1 VAPTTAVAATAERS
15 AATEL
20 QSKGTPRGVPFACK
34 DGVRV
39 ADYAK
44 MPATPEQ
51 LRVILVD
58 DHPVY
63 REGLAKLL
71 RESGVD
77 VIAQAGNGPD
87 AMSIVEDT
95 APDVV
100 VMDLNM
106 PGMSGVEVTRKLVE
120 RTPASRVL
128 VVSVSAQEE
137 DVTEAILAGASGYV
151 LKDGPVEEVVAG
163 IEAAA
168 NGESLISPRI
178 ATMLL
183 RKMRLEEPAEPDAA
197 PRTPLSERE
206 LQVLRLVAEGKG
218 NQEIGEALYIGQSTV
233 RNHISSILMKLQ
245 VENRVQAAVRAV
257 RDRMV

>member
-1 VAPTTAVAATAERS
+1 MV
-15 AATEL
+15 
-20 QSKGTPRGVPFACK
+20 
-34 DGVRV
+34 
-39 ADYAK
+39 
-44 MPATPEQ
+44 
-51 LRVILVD
+51 LVD

-71 RESGVD
+71 LECGVD
-77 VIAQAGNGPD
+77 VIAQAGNGAD
-87 AMSIVEDT
+87 ALSLVEEM

-151 LKDGPVEEVVAG
+151 LKDGAVEEVVAG
-163 IEAAA
+163 IQAAA

-183 RKMRLEEPAEPDAA
+183 RRMRLDEPTEIDTPAI
-197 PRTPLSERE
+197 TPLSDRE

-257 RDRMV
+257 RDRIV

>member
-1 VAPTTAVAATAERS
+1 MS
-15 AATEL
+15 AA
-20 QSKGTPRGVPFACK
+20 
-34 DGVRV
+34 
-39 ADYAK
+39 
-44 MPATPEQ
+44 PEQ
-51 LRVILVD
+51 LRVVLVD

-71 RESGVD
+71 LECGVD

-87 AMSIVEDT
+87 ALSIVEDM

-106 PGMSGVEVTRKLVE
+106 PGMSGVDVTRKLVE

-163 IEAAA
+163 IRAAA
-168 NGESLISPRI
+168 AGESLLSPRI
-178 ATMLL
+178 AGTLL
-183 RKMRLEEPAEPDAA
+183 DRIRDREQVQPELPPI
-197 PRTPLSERE
+197 PLSQRE
-206 LQVLRLVAEGKG
+206 LQVLRLVAQGRGES
-218 NQEIGEALYIGQSTV
+218 EIGEALQIGAGAVTK
-233 RNHISSILMKLQ
+233 HISSLLMKLQ
-245 VENRVQAAVRAV
+245 VENRVQAAMRTVQHRV
-257 RDRMV
+257 D

>member
-1 VAPTTAVAATAERS
+1 MS
-15 AATEL
+15 AA
-20 QSKGTPRGVPFACK
+20 
-34 DGVRV
+34 
-39 ADYAK
+39 
-44 MPATPEQ
+44 PEQ
-51 LRVILVD
+51 PRVVLVD

-63 REGLAKLL
+63 REGLARLL
-71 RESGVD
+71 SQSGVE
-77 VIAQAGNGPD
+77 VVAQAGNGPD
-87 AMSIVEDT
+87 ALSIVEEA

-106 PGMSGVEVTRKLVE
+106 PGMSGVDVTRKLVE
-120 RTPASRVL
+120 RNPASRVL

-151 LKDGPVEEVVAG
+151 LKDGPVEEGVAG
-163 IEAAA
+163 IQAAA

-183 RKMRLEEPAEPDAA
+183 RRMRLDGPSEIEA
-197 PRTPLSERE
+197 PVTTPLSERE

-245 VENRVQAAVRAV
+245 VDNRVQAAVRAV

>member
-1 VAPTTAVAATAERS
+1 MS
-15 AATEL
+15 AA
-20 QSKGTPRGVPFACK
+20 
-34 DGVRV
+34 
-39 ADYAK
+39 
-44 MPATPEQ
+44 PEQ
-51 LRVILVD
+51 LRVVLVD
-58 DHPVY
+58 DHPIY
-63 REGLAKLL
+63 RQGLAKLL
-71 RESGVD
+71 RECGVD
-77 VIAQAGNGPD
+77 VVAQAGNG
-87 AMSIVEDT
+87 AEALSIVEEA

-128 VVSVSAQEE
+128 IVSVSAQEE

-163 IEAAA
+163 IQAAA
-168 NGESLISPRI
+168 GGESLISPRI

-183 RKMRLEEPAEPDAA
+183 RRMRLDEPVEVEA
-197 PRTPLSERE
+197 PPKTPLSERE

-257 RDRMV
+257 RDRIV

>member
-1 VAPTTAVAATAERS
+1 MQR
-15 AATEL
+15 
-20 QSKGTPRGVPFACK
+20 QSQTFPR
-34 DGVRV
+34 
-39 ADYAK
+39 
-44 MPATPEQ
+44 MSTTPEQ
-51 LRVILVD
+51 LRVVIVD

-63 REGLAKLL
+63 RQGLAKLL
-71 RESGVD
+71 VECGVD
-77 VIAQAGNGPD
+77 VVAQAGNGAD
-87 AMSIVEDT
+87 AIRIVEQA

-106 PGMSGVEVTRKLVE
+106 PGMSGVDVTRRLTE

-128 VVSVSAQEE
+128 VVSVSAQED

-163 IEAAA
+163 IQAAA
-168 NGESLISPRI
+168 RGESLISPRI

-183 RKMRLEEPAEPDAA
+183 RRIRKDEPAEADAHVD
-197 PRTPLSERE
+197 TPLSERE
-206 LQVLRLVAEGKG
+206 LEVLQLVAEGKG
-218 NQEIGEALYIGQSTV
+218 NHEIGETLFIGQSTV

-257 RDRMV
+257 RDRIV

>member
-1 VAPTTAVAATAERS
+1 MS
-15 AATEL
+15 AA
-20 QSKGTPRGVPFACK
+20 
-34 DGVRV
+34 
-39 ADYAK
+39 
-44 MPATPEQ
+44 PEQ
-51 LRVILVD
+51 LRVVLVD

-71 RESGVD
+71 LECGVD
-77 VIAQAGNGPD
+77 VIAQAGNGAD
-87 AMSIVEDT
+87 ALSIVEET

-106 PGMSGVEVTRKLVE
+106 PGMSGVDVTRKLVE

-128 VVSVSAQEE
+128 IVSVSAQEE

-163 IEAAA
+163 IQAAA

-183 RKMRLEEPAEPDAA
+183 RRMRLDEPAEVDSPAM
-197 PRTPLSERE
+197 TPLSDRE

-257 RDRMV
+257 RDRIV

>member
-1 VAPTTAVAATAERS
+1 MSVA
-15 AATEL
+15 
-20 QSKGTPRGVPFACK
+20 
-34 DGVRV
+34 
-39 ADYAK
+39 
-44 MPATPEQ
+44 PEQ
-51 LRVILVD
+51 LRVVLVD

-77 VIAQAGNGPD
+77 VIAQAGNGAD
-87 AMSIVEDT
+87 ALSLVEDL

-106 PGMSGVEVTRKLVE
+106 PGMSGVDVTRKLVE

-163 IEAAA
+163 IQAAA

-183 RKMRLEEPAEPDAA
+183 RRIRLDEPSEIDTPVI
-197 PRTPLSERE
+197 TPLSERE
-206 LQVLRLVAEGKG
+206 LQVLRLVAEGMG
-218 NQEIGEALYIGQSTV
+218 NQEIGEELYIGQSTV

-245 VENRVQAAVRAV
+245 VDNRVQAAVRAV
-257 RDRMV
+257 RDRIV

>member
-1 VAPTTAVAATAERS
+1 MS
-15 AATEL
+15 
-20 QSKGTPRGVPFACK
+20 
-34 DGVRV
+34 
-39 ADYAK
+39 
-44 MPATPEQ
+44 ATPER
-51 LRVILVD
+51 LRVVLVD

-71 RESGVD
+71 KECDVD
-77 VIAQAGNGPD
+77 VVAQAGNGPQ
-87 AMSIVEDT
+87 AIEIVEEV

-106 PGMSGVEVTRKLVE
+106 PGMSGVDVTRRLNE
-120 RTPASRVL
+120 RNPASRVL

-163 IEAAA
+163 IQAAA

-183 RKMRLEEPAEPDAA
+183 RRMRLDEPMEVDA
-197 PRTPLSERE
+197 PVQTPLSERE

-218 NQEIGEALYIGQSTV
+218 NHEIGEVLFIGQSTV

>member
-1 VAPTTAVAATAERS
+1 MA
-15 AATEL
+15 
-20 QSKGTPRGVPFACK
+20 
-34 DGVRV
+34 
-39 ADYAK
+39 
-44 MPATPEQ
+44 ATPEQ
-51 LRVILVD
+51 LRVVLVD

-63 REGLAKLL
+63 REGLARLL
-71 RESGVD
+71 GQSGVD
-77 VIAQAGNGPD
+77 VVAQAGNGPD
-87 AMSIVEDT
+87 ALSIVEET

-106 PGMSGVEVTRKLVE
+106 PGMSGVEVTRSLIE
-120 RTPASRVL
+120 RTPSSRVL

-163 IEAAA
+163 IQAAA
-168 NGESLISPRI
+168 TGESLISPRI

-183 RKMRLEEPAEPDAA
+183 RKMRLDEPGEIDA
-197 PRTPLSERE
+197 PVTTPLSERE

-218 NQEIGEALYIGQSTV
+218 NQEIGEELYIGQSTV

>member
-1 VAPTTAVAATAERS
+1 MS
-15 AATEL
+15 AA
-20 QSKGTPRGVPFACK
+20 
-34 DGVRV
+34 
-39 ADYAK
+39 
-44 MPATPEQ
+44 PEQ
-51 LRVILVD
+51 LRVVLVD

-71 RESGVD
+71 LECGVD
-77 VIAQAGNGPD
+77 VIAQAGNGAD
-87 AMSIVEDT
+87 ALSIVEQT

-106 PGMSGVEVTRKLVE
+106 PGMSGVDVTRKLVE

-128 VVSVSAQEE
+128 IVSVSAQEE

-163 IEAAA
+163 IQAAA

-183 RKMRLEEPAEPDAA
+183 RRMRLDEPAEIDTPAM
-197 PRTPLSERE
+197 TPLSERE

-257 RDRMV
+257 RDRIV

>member
-1 VAPTTAVAATAERS
+1 MS
-15 AATEL
+15 AA
-20 QSKGTPRGVPFACK
+20 
-34 DGVRV
+34 
-39 ADYAK
+39 
-44 MPATPEQ
+44 PEQ
-51 LRVILVD
+51 LRVVLVD

-77 VIAQAGNGPD
+77 VVAQAGNGPD
-87 AMSIVEDT
+87 ALSIVEEA

-106 PGMSGVEVTRKLVE
+106 PGMSGVDVTRKLVE

-128 VVSVSAQEE
+128 IVSVSAQEE

-163 IEAAA
+163 IQAAA

-183 RKMRLEEPAEPDAA
+183 RRMRLDEPAELDRP
-197 PRTPLSERE
+197 PMTPLSERE

>member
-1 VAPTTAVAATAERS
+1 MV
-15 AATEL
+15 
-20 QSKGTPRGVPFACK
+20 
-34 DGVRV
+34 
-39 ADYAK
+39 
-44 MPATPEQ
+44 
-51 LRVILVD
+51 LVD

-71 RESGVD
+71 LECGVD
-77 VIAQAGNGPD
+77 VIAQAGNGAD
-87 AMSIVEDT
+87 ALSLVEEM

-106 PGMSGVEVTRKLVE
+106 PGMSGVEVTRKLIE

-163 IEAAA
+163 IQAAA
-168 NGESLISPRI
+168 NGDSLISPRI

-183 RKMRLEEPAEPDAA
+183 RRMRLDEPVEIDAPA
-197 PRTPLSERE
+197 MTPLSERE

>member
-1 VAPTTAVAATAERS
+1 MS
-15 AATEL
+15 
-20 QSKGTPRGVPFACK
+20 
-34 DGVRV
+34 
-39 ADYAK
+39 
-44 MPATPEQ
+44 ATPEP
-51 LRVILVD
+51 LRVVLVD

-71 RESGVD
+71 LECGVD
-77 VIAQAGNGPD
+77 VIAQAGNGAD
-87 AMSIVEDT
+87 ALSLVEEM

-106 PGMSGVEVTRKLVE
+106 PGMSGVEVTRKLVA

-151 LKDGPVEEVVAG
+151 LKDGAVEEVVAG
-163 IEAAA
+163 IQAAA

-183 RKMRLEEPAEPDAA
+183 RRMRLDEPAEIDTPAM
-197 PRTPLSERE
+197 TPLSDRE